1 MGLGKRVRITRPPP
15 GHEDWTDQK
24 ATVLT
29 LVPIA
34 KDPLEYKIR
43 LDSDDSVHV
52 ISADCLEPTKFKEE
66 KEEGPYSSLVVNDCM
81 YCLDHRLEFCGEC
94 GVDHRMTN
102 FMLEISDVQ
111 WDSVV
116 AAEQLMEGL
125 KSMGIKGRQAPS
137 QRSESSFNCPANTA
151 LFHPKV
157 NEKLILPGLRE
168 GAFDP
173 RNQTWP
179 VGAPTE
185 MALRIHSN
193 FPSATIPE
201 DIMLPVRRMRETIVV
216 AGRRWHNF
224 LVTKKRKEPMARLML
239 QDEAQTQVLCLD
251 LVLPIRQFTIP
262 GSIVVVPI
270 FVVRWAH
277 VLAAGMDGTMAVLA
291 TMERNTKMSNVEREL
306 LVALLKENAKR
317 LDSQFVASAEK
328 HSHLLSVSFF
338 TSISEEM
345 QTEFY
350 DSLSSYC
357 FKCATTGVTT
367 QKCARCCVA
376 SYCSRQCQKAHWKYH
391 KHNQCT
397 PPAESQ
403 S

>member
-66 KEEGPYSSLVVNDCM
+66 KEEGLFSCFTCLVVNDWR

-116 AAEQLMEGL
+116 AAEQLMEDL
-125 KSMGIKGRQAPS
+125 SSMGIKGRQAPS

-151 LFHPKV
+151 LFHPGV
-157 NEKLILPGLRE
+157 NEKLVLPGLRE
-168 GAFDP
+168 GSFDP

-185 MALRIHSN
+185 MALCVHSN
-193 FPSATIPE
+193 FPSTTIPE
-201 DIMLPVRRMRETIVV
+201 DIKLPVRRIRERIVL
-216 AGRRWHNF
+216 AGRAWHNF
-224 LVTKKRKEPMARLML
+224 LLKKNARN
-239 QDEAQTQVLCLD
+239 
-251 LVLPIRQFTIP
+251 PWH
-262 GSIVVVPI
+262 G
-270 FVVRWAH
+270 
-277 VLAAGMDGTMAVLA
+277 
-291 TMERNTKMSNVEREL
+291 
-306 LVALLKENAKR
+306 
-317 LDSQFVASAEK
+317 
-328 HSHLLSVSFF
+328 
-338 TSISEEM
+338 
-345 QTEFY
+345 
-350 DSLSSYC
+350 
-357 FKCATTGVTT
+357 
-367 QKCARCCVA
+367 
-376 SYCSRQCQKAHWKYH
+376 
-391 KHNQCT
+391 
-397 PPAESQ
+397 
-403 S
+403 